1 MYICISNYTLY
12 QYNNI
17 VELKH
22 YVEIKHFKKDINY
35 EWKNLDKKTGICKEC
50 SKYSDNLTEKKE
62 LCYRCF
68 ENWFYENK

>member
-1 MYICISNYTLY
+1 MCILKYFY
-12 QYNNI
+12 YYFMIRNN
-17 VELKH
+17 ELL
-22 YVEIKHFKKDINY
+22 FKKDINY